1 MLGRHQLLIK
11 VSKHLFVLLLA
22 NTISALQ
29 LSYAAN
35 CNLRA
40 AVEKHQRLDNFLEQ
54 KFDHYWYGTKPTS
67 GFRAQRLEAIVSNL
81 PAETGVLFYAM
92 STEPDFIFPNSPIL
106 EATPPQFLCVW
117 LLDRG
122 RPVTEVEVTL
132 DQDGALALLNLA
144 DDIRSSLTLD
154 DPQNGWRGPDASK
167 RVLATMRPPNHA
179 SARPPS
185 AVLEEAT
192 QFLLPGGI
200 LQEILSRDYR
210 RLIVV
215 PSRNFGS
222 IPYAALPVDR
232 ERQLVDLLSIV
243 VMPTFLPSASYRTE
257 PSATRSMVSLVVGD
271 PQVVRGDKLVRRGP
285 DNGFVR
291 LDGAR
296 EEAKRVAELFG
307 VRPLLGVEATQSA
320 VVSAAQNS
328 DFIYFATHG
337 VANDTDPNDRS
348 YLLLSDGALTA
359 RKIAKLKLSRRPV
372 VVMSACQTA
381 LGKTFESGVIGLAK
395 AWKYAGAS
403 TVVMT
408 TWNVYDTATR
418 DLMIE
423 FMTLLKNGMPVDI
436 ALQRAMQVTKGKS
449 KYSHPIYWA
458 GFLVY
463 GSPNM

>member
-1 MLGRHQLLIK
+1 LLIRLAK
-11 VSKHLFVLLLA
+11 YLFVLLA
-22 NTISALQ
+22 NTILAIQ
-29 LSYAAN
+29 LSYGAN
-35 CNLRA
+35 CNLRK
-40 AVEKHQRLDNFLEQ
+40 AVDTHQRLDNFLEQ
-54 KFDHYWYGTKPTS
+54 KFDHYWYGTEPTS

-81 PAETGVLFYAM
+81 PPETGVLFYAM
-92 STEPDFIFPNSPIL
+92 STEPDFILPKNPVLGAI
-106 EATPPQFLCVW
+106 PPQFLCVW
-117 LLDRG
+117 LLDRE
-122 RPVTEVEVTL
+122 RPVLEVEVTL

-144 DDIRSSLTLD
+144 DDIRSSLAFD
-154 DPQNGWRGPDASK
+154 DPSNGWRGPDASK
-167 RVLATMRPPNHA
+167 RVLATTRPPDRA
-179 SARPPS
+179 SPRPPS
-185 AVLEEAT
+185 AVLEEAR
-192 QFLLPGGI
+192 QFLLPGAI
-200 LQEILSRDYR
+200 LREILSRDYH

-257 PSATRSMVSLVVGD
+257 PSATKSVVSLVVGD
-271 PQVVRGDKLVRRGP
+271 PEVVRGDKLVRRGP

-296 EEAKRVAELFG
+296 EEAKRVAELFA
-307 VRPLLGVEATQSA
+307 VRPLLGAEATQSA
-320 VVSAAQNS
+320 VLSAARNS
-328 DFIYFATHG
+328 DFIYLATHG
-337 VANDTDPNDRS
+337 VANDRDPNDRS

-372 VVMSACQTA
+372 VVMSACETA
-381 LGKTFESGVIGLAK
+381 LGKTFEAGVIGLAR

-403 TVVMT
+403 AVVMT

-423 FMTLLKNGMPVDI
+423 FMTRLKDGMPVDV
-436 ALQRAMQVTKGKS
+436 ALQHAMQVTKGKS
-449 KYSHPIYWA
+449 EYSHPIYWA

-463 GSPNM
+463 GSPDI